1 MCLSHSTD
9 DLQTFQILCCDL
21 VEDYYGDFY
30 RSIFESLALGGRL
43 NAPQVAQ
50 KCHLPLRQ
58 ARSGLAGLI
67 QLRLV
72 NHHTAKEGPTIYS
85 ANLNSAY
92 DLVRAGRLI
101 EAAREGHGES
111 AGKLVST
118 ICQLG
123 FGTISELRDRFV
135 CEDGRAGLA
144 SDKEVD
150 ELIQTLI
157 DDHFLTMLR
166 RTHFHEPHD
175 AKRDIELNL
184 MSPAA
189 LSRLTGTKA
198 KLEHA
203 EAIEARYRQAVD
215 TGFPE
220 HGYTNADFVSRF
232 KAGSTNGVNGVAT
245 NGHST
250 RISTLL
256 QPNYHRVVMMSQT
269 ACAHDSVRKTHS
281 QKAATVLSCAVRQV
295 TNPDIWSKHGSN
307 VLFQLDMYKLQQDT
321 TAEFKRESRGD
332 LTNGTSN
339 TNGHRHDVDE
349 DEHQVH
355 VGDLERDLMLLKEG
369 SLRFLSSIGSTWT
382 IDKDALDRWTRQEEI
397 LRVMDSRLD
406 PPAPRV
412 LRILI
417 DKGML
422 EEKTL
427 QEVGL
432 LGAKELRQSLSKLKQ
447 MGYLDL
453 QEIPRDPHR
462 LPNKTVFLWNHDAG
476 RVANLVLENV
486 FTSILRLIQMLK
498 LERKNLAGTL
508 EKIERDD
515 VKGKEQ
521 EMLAPGEFT
530 VLTRFRRLEGWIWGE
545 IHRLDATVAILRDL

>member
-1 MCLSHSTD
+1 M
-9 DLQTFQILCCDL
+9 
-21 VEDYYGDFY
+21 
-30 RSIFESLALGGRL
+30 

-58 ARSGLAGLI
+58 ARAGLAGLI

-72 NHHTAKEGPTIYS
+72 NHHTAKEGLTIYS
-85 ANLNSAY
+85 ANLGNAY
-92 DLVRAGRLI
+92 NLVRAGRLI
-101 EAAREGHGES
+101 EAARERYGET
-111 AGKLVST
+111 AGKLLST

-123 FGTISELRDRFV
+123 FATTSELRDRFL
-135 CEDGRAGLA
+135 CDDGRAGIG
-144 SDKEVD
+144 DEKEI
-150 ELIQTLI
+150 EEIIQNLI
-157 DDHFLTMLR
+157 DDHFLAMLR

-175 AKRDIELNL
+175 AKRDIELGL
-184 MSPAA
+184 MTPAA
-189 LSRLTGTKA
+189 LARLTGTKA

-220 HGYTNADFVSRF
+220 HGHVNPNFVSHF
-232 KAGSTNGVNGVAT
+232 KAGLTNGVNGVAT

-250 RISTLL
+250 RVATLV
-256 QPNYHRVVMMSQT
+256 QPNYHRIVMMSQT
-269 ACAHDSVRKTHS
+269 DCVQDSVRKIHN
-281 QKAATVLSCAVRQV
+281 QKAATILTCAVRQV
-295 TNPDIWSKHGSN
+295 TSPDIWSRHEGN
-307 VLFQLDMYKLQQDT
+307 FLCQIDMYKLQQDART
-321 TAEFKRESRGD
+321 DFKHQSSGELS
-332 LTNGTSN
+332 NGTAK
-339 TNGHRHDVDE
+339 TNGHQHDE
-349 DEHQVH
+349 DEDRNQVH
-355 VGDLERDLMLLKEG
+355 IGDLERELMLLES
-369 SLRFLSSIGSTWT
+369 SLKFLSGVGSTWT
-382 IDKDALDRWTRQEEI
+382 INKDALDTWTRQEEI
-397 LRVMDSRLD
+397 LRAMDSRLD

-476 RVANLVLENV
+476 RVSNMILENV
-486 FTSILRLIQMLK
+486 YTSILRLIQMLR
-498 LERKNLAGTL
+498 LERKALAGTL

-530 VLTRFRRLEGWIWGE
+530 VLTRFRRLEQWIWGE
-545 IHRLDATVAILRDL
+545 IHRLDSTIAILRDL